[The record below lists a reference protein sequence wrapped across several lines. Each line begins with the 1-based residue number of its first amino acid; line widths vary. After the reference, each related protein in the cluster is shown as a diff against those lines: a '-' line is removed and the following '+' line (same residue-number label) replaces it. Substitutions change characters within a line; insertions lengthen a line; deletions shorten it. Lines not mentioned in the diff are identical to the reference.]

1 MSKENLKRLIKLSKG
16 EIDAPLV
23 LKNAKI
29 VNVFT
34 NEIIEDDVAI
44 ADGTIVGI
52 GDYRG
57 DEEIDLEGKYLAPGF
72 IDSHV
77 HIESSMSSPS
87 QFAKVVVPRGVT
99 TVIADPH
106 EIGNVKGLEGIEYI
120 IKESQNLPLDVKV
133 MLPSC
138 VPSTKFENAG
148 ATLLAEDLETLKD
161 REEVLG
167 LGEVMSYPD
176 VIAGDDD
183 IIDKLVM
190 FKDSVIDGHG
200 PVIKGKDLNA
210 YKIAG
215 IDTEHECSTIEE
227 VIDRVRLGMYILV
240 REGSAAKDLR
250 NIIEAVNKDNLRR
263 FLFCTDDKHPEDLI
277 TEGSIDFNIKLAI
290 RADINPI
297 DAIKMATLNSA
308 ECYGLK
314 DKGAI
319 APGYRA
325 DLVVID
331 DLEDFNVLEVFKDG
345 KLVGKNKKALFEAQ
359 EYLPENMTNSVNL
372 KGIEEE
378 DIQIEFEED
387 EARVITV
394 GAGSLV
400 TEKNIR
406 KVHVKDG
413 KFAFSD
419 DGILKLIVAERHK
432 ATGNIGVG
440 LIENI
445 GLKDGAIGTTVGHDS
460 HNLIVVGD
468 SDRDIVLAAKELE
481 KIGGGLVIVE
491 DGKVLKTLP
500 LEIGGIM
507 TSQSIDKT
515 IEELK
520 EMIDISYDRLGVNK
534 DIDPFMTL
542 SFMALPVI
550 PSIKLT
556 DMGLFDVD
564 RFEFTPIE
572 A

>member
-16 EIDAPLV
+16 EMDAPLV

-57 DEEIDLEGKYLAPGF
+57 DEEIDLEGRYLAPGF

-87 QFAKVVVPRGVT
+87 QFARVVVPRGVT

-106 EIGNVKGLEGIEYI
+106 EIANVKGLEGIEYI

-148 ATLLAEDLETLKD
+148 ATLQAEDLATLKD
-161 REEVLG
+161 KEEVLG

-176 VIAGDDD
+176 VIAGDDG
-183 IIDKLVM
+183 ILDKLVM

-210 YKIAG
+210 YRIAG

-263 FLFCTDDKHPEDLI
+263 FLLCTDDKHPEDLV

-345 KLVGKNKKALFEAQ
+345 KLVGKDRKALFEAQ
-359 EYLPENMTNSVNL
+359 EYLPENMTDSVNL
-372 KGIEEE
+372 KGIQEE

-445 GLKDGAIGTTVGHDS
+445 GLKGGAIGTTVGHDS
-460 HNLIVVGD
+460 HNLIAVGD

-491 DGKVLKTLP
+491 DGQVIKTLP

-507 TSQSIDKT
+507 TSKSIDKT
-515 IEELK
+515 IAELK

-550 PSIKLT
+550 PSLKLT

>member
-57 DEEIDLEGKYLAPGF
+57 DEEIDLEGRYLAPGF

-87 QFAKVVVPRGVT
+87 QFARVVVPRGVT

-106 EIGNVKGLEGIEYI
+106 EIANVKGLEGIEYI

-148 ATLLAEDLETLKD
+148 ATLQAEDLATLKD
-161 REEVLG
+161 KEEVLG

-176 VIAGDDD
+176 VIAGDDG
-183 IIDKLVM
+183 ILDKLVM

-210 YKIAG
+210 YRIAG

-263 FLFCTDDKHPEDLI
+263 FLFCTDDKHPEDLV

-345 KLVGKNKKALFEAQ
+345 KLVGKDRKALFEAQ
-359 EYLPENMTNSVNL
+359 EYLPENMTDSVNL
-372 KGIEEE
+372 KGIQEE

-445 GLKDGAIGTTVGHDS
+445 GLKGGAIGTTVGHDS
-460 HNLIVVGD
+460 HNLIAVGD

-491 DGKVLKTLP
+491 DGQVIKTLP

-507 TSQSIDKT
+507 TSKSIDKT
-515 IEELK
+515 IAELK

-550 PSIKLT
+550 PSLKLT